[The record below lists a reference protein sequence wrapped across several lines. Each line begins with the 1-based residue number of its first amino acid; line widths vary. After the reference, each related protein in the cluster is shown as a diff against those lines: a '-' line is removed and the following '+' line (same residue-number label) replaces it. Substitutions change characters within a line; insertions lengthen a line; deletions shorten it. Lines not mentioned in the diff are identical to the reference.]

1 MNENNELKC
10 TCFTCRHHDEPRLI
24 KAYYEGFIEAS
35 KWFLNWAKRNRIE
48 PGSISDDDLP
58 GIVAQMQCNLDET
71 QILLNELNEKQDDK
85 ETIIKKSEHDELM
98 DKLIEDSKML
108 EALEACGVD
117 NWEGYDE
124 ALEYLEDMEKE
135 SE

>member
-1 MNENNELKC
+1 MNENAELEC
-10 TCFTCRHHDEPRLI
+10 TCFTCRHHDEPELI

-35 KWFLNWAKRNRIE
+35 EWFLNWAKRNRIE

-71 QILLNELNEKQDDK
+71 CALLNDLNEKQDDE
-85 ETIIKKSEHDELM
+85 ETIIIKKSVYDELM
-98 DKLIEDSKML
+98 ENSKKL
-108 EALEACGVD
+108 EALEDCGVD

>member
-10 TCFTCRHHDEPRLI
+10 TCFTCEHHDEPELI

-35 KWFLNWAKRNRIE
+35 NWFLNWAKRNRIE
-48 PGSISDDDLP
+48 SGSISADDLP
-58 GIVAQMQCNLDET
+58 GIVAKMQCNLNET
-71 QILLNELNEKQDDK
+71 QILLNDLDELKQDEE
-85 ETIIKKSEHDELM
+85 ETITIKKSEYD
-98 DKLIEDSKML
+98 DLIENSKKL
-108 EALEACGVD
+108 EALEDCGVD
-117 NWEGYDE
+117 SWEGYDE

>member
-10 TCFTCRHHDEPRLI
+10 TCFICRHRDEPELL

-35 KWFLNWAKRNRIE
+35 NWFLNWAKQNCIE
-48 PGSISDDDLP
+48 PGSISDDNLP
-58 GIVAQMQCNLDET
+58 GIVAQMQCNLDESK
-71 QILLNELNEKQDDK
+71 ILLNELKAKQVDE
-85 ETIIKKSEHDELM
+85 ETITIKKTEYD
-98 DKLIEDSKML
+98 DLIENSKKL
-108 EALEACGVD
+108 EALEDCGVD